1 MRPADKLTLDGDDIV
16 NVERTER
23 DERADR
29 DAERAERGERADRE
43 NDRVERHER
52 RRGAMD
58 VRSRE

>member
-29 DAERAERGERADRE
+29 DAERAERGERADRG

-52 RRGAMD
+52 R
-58 VRSRE
+58 